1 MSVESD
7 IAELVGGPPPERSDT
22 VNAATVGEWIGLT
35 ANRVNALARDGRL
48 PREADG
54 SFVLKDTVHAYCEF
68 SRSTARG
75 RPVADPD
82 LSDAKLKLAREQ
94 ADKLAIANA
103 KARGDLLDA
112 GRVAN
117 EWARVL
123 TDVRAGV
130 LAIPQRVAAE
140 CGLDRAATAAIDAQ
154 VRAALERVA
163 EGR

>member
-1 MSVESD
+1 MSVETD
-7 IAELVGGPPPERSDT
+7 IEELVGLPEASDDA
-22 VNAATVGEWIGLT
+22 VSAATVGEWIGLT

-48 PREADG
+48 MRNADG
-54 SFVLKDTVHAYCEF
+54 SFPLKTTVRAYCEF
-68 SRSTARG
+68 IRSTARG

-82 LSDAKLKLAREQ
+82 LKDAKLKLAREQ

-112 GRVAN
+112 GRVAS

-140 CGLDRAATAAIDAQ
+140 CGLDRETTAALDREIG
-154 VRAALERVA
+154 AALERIA
-163 EGR
+163 DDG